1 MFVLFY
7 ILCAMVGI
15 SFGLLIGKNHL
26 QPKCNHK
33 WNIIESGNIINRDR
47 YGNKVVKGFI
57 KVYECEHCK
66 KLKKEQVEL
75 DD

>member
-1 MFVLFY
+1 MFILFY

-15 SFGLLIGKNHL
+15 LFGLTIAKSQ
-26 QPKCNHK
+26 QPKCKHK
-33 WNIIESGNIINRDR
+33 WNIVESGNIINRDR
-47 YGNKVVKGFI
+47 YGNRIVKGFI

-75 DD
+75 ED